1 MRHGHSSYGNVFMR
15 ELRHLVRFRTECRS
29 FLASRYAAPGIL
41 LSRELNK
48 YHQLLVESWASDL
61 VS

>member
-1 MRHGHSSYGNVFMR
+1 MR